1 MYAYPIDPGL
11 ADEHLRDL
19 QAVAAHHNLLTDAR
33 HRRTAHS
40 RAHTNEPTSAPVASP
55 ECHPPPSDSGPRSC
69 RRGHNVGNHFRDG
82 WSDGMPPMDDLVR
95 PASR

>member
-33 HRRTAHS
+33 HRRTATAGRTTTNPLQRRS
-40 RAHTNEPTSAPVASP
+40 PRQNVITGLLALVYVRAGAGTTSATTSATA
-55 ECHPPPSDSGPRSC
+55 GPMGC
-69 RRGHNVGNHFRDG
+69 R
-82 WSDGMPPMDDLVR
+82 P
-95 PASR
+95 